1 MDAQNGQYAVS
12 FIQQYLRAQVVA
24 KDLGTEAIETE
35 LHVAESLIKDNQ
47 YTYTYMMTLDLK
59 ALNNRMSQ

>member
-1 MDAQNGQYAVS
+1 M
-12 FIQQYLRAQVVA
+12 A
-24 KDLGTEAIETE
+24 KDLGAEAIETE

>member
-1 MDAQNGQYAVS
+1 MDTQYGQYAVS

-24 KDLGTEAIETE
+24 KDLGAKAIETE

-47 YTYTYMMTLDLK
+47 YTYTYMMMLDLK
-59 ALNNRMSQ
+59 PLNNRTSQ

>member
-1 MDAQNGQYAVS
+1 M
-12 FIQQYLRAQVVA
+12 A